1 MTGFGRAVGWG
12 GDSLLS
18 ELSRQEEEPCVID
31 LSDNY
36 GALPAAGIG
45 RLFWSLRIF
54 TFWTTFMKLGSN
66 KVFQSLQEQLP
77 LGANIPQMEIKGV
90 ILSGAKRERKWIRK
104 NIPRNLIRKA
114 VLFRIVPNVQ
124 LSLRNVLRL

>member
-1 MTGFGRAVGWG
+1 MTGLGRAVGWG

-90 ILSGAKRERKWIRK
+90 ILSGAKEKGNGSRKIF
-104 NIPRNLIRKA
+104 LET
-114 VLFRIVPNVQ
+114 
-124 LSLRNVLRL
+124 